1 MQQVSSCFREAGIN
15 MEVTNVYI
23 HQKNRSMENSAIRSL
38 HTRVVRNK
46 GEGTYPLSEYYTD
59 TPGKKC
65 ITCHGPLISPH
76 PIIRLFWFF

>member
-1 MQQVSSCFREAGIN
+1 MVHLSTNLTLRNMQQVSSCFREAGIN

-46 GEGTYPLSEYYTD
+46 EEGTYPLLNTTQIHLAKNVLPAMVY
-59 TPGKKC
+59 
-65 ITCHGPLISPH
+65 
-76 PIIRLFWFF
+76 